1 MTRGRKKIDNPKQS
15 RVISF
20 RIPLEEFEIL
30 EKNPWIKK
38 ELKKE
43 LSHFLANYKQK

>member
-1 MTRGRKKIDNPKQS
+1 MARGRKKIDNPKQS
-15 RVISF
+15 KVISF
-20 RIPLEEFEIL
+20 RISLEESNVL

-43 LSHFLANYKQK
+43 ISNLLQHYKQE